1 MAADIENSAIA
12 DAGVSALIR
21 KLRLRDDI
29 GEEEVAVLRAA
40 VSEVHD
46 VMPGRVIVRSGT
58 DVDVSTLLVE
68 GIVCR
73 YKDLASGERQIQE
86 LHVAGDFVDLHGFLL
101 KRLDHNIGAVSRC
114 RTASVPHD
122 RLKRITEEYPHLSRM
137 LWFSTLLDASIQRET
152 ILSIGR
158 RTALARI
165 ANLLCELSKRLEV
178 VGLSDGNTF
187 RLPMTQADLADATGL
202 TAVHVNRMLKQ
213 LRDQSLLTFRNGMV
227 SIQDWKALETVAEFD
242 PTYLHFER
250 RPR

>member
-1 MAADIENSAIA
+1 MAADVEDSVIA
-12 DAGVSALIR
+12 ETGVSTLVR
-21 KLRLRDDI
+21 KLRLRDNV

-46 VMPGRVIVRSGT
+46 VMPGRVIIRSGT
-58 DVDVSTLLVE
+58 DVEASTLLVE

-152 ILSIGR
+152 ILSVGR

-165 ANLLCELSKRLEV
+165 AHLLCELNTRLEV
-178 VGLSDGNTF
+178 AGLSDGHTF

-213 LRDQSLLTFRNGMV
+213 LRDRSLLTFQTGV
-227 SIQDWKALETVAEFD
+227 VTIHDWKALAAVAEFD
-242 PTYLHFER
+242 PTYLHLEH